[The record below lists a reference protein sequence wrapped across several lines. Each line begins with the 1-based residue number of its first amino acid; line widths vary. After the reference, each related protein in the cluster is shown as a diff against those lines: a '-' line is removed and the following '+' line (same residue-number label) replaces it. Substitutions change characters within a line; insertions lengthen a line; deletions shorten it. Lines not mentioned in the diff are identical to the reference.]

1 MSFLASSVRLVP
13 LYYILIVDN
22 SKSASMLLNGLH
34 FHSMIIKA
42 SIDFISGIWT
52 LIIQTFWI
60 LCGWLPLR
68 FCPLG
73 MVI

>member
-1 MSFLASSVRLVP
+1 MSFLASSVRLLP
-13 LYYILIVDN
+13 LYYTVIIFDN

-52 LIIQTFWI
+52 LIIQTF
-60 LCGWLPLR
+60 
-68 FCPLG
+68 
-73 MVI
+73 